1 MKPQNLKSERLKEV
15 RRILKRQREIY
26 KELRNLGYRKLEKP
40 IRHGWFKEIV
50 ITQNVE
56 RYKNRAAIEE
66 LFNKVERAYWGRT
79 KELAERKWGNRM
91 SKHLIYKD
99 FPTLSK
105 KQFNK
110 LSEPSKAMCTS
121 FYYRN
126 EAKKLKLRFYIRI
139 PKGTYRIKFTRAYVT
154 HSKRIDPNLLSE
166 DSFLENKLLR
176 SGYYEIIR
184 KIYNWKYYD
193 ETEVK
198 RKRRKVK
205 SQMKALKQHSIEK
218 LIKEEISWERS

>member
-1 MKPQNLKSERLKEV
+1 MKSEHIKSIRQKEV
-15 RRILKRQREIY
+15 RRILKRQYEIC

-56 RYKNRAAIEE
+56 RYKNRVAIEE
-66 LFNKVERAYWGRT
+66 LFNKVEKAHWGRT
-79 KELAERKWGNRM
+79 KELAERKWADRV
-91 SKHLIYKD
+91 SKYLIYKD

-105 KQFNK
+105 KEFNK
-110 LSEPSKAMCTS
+110 LSESAKAMCTS
-121 FYYRN
+121 FYCRN
-126 EAKKLKLRFYIRI
+126 DAKKLKLRFYVRI
-139 PKGTYRIKFTRAYVT
+139 PKGAYKIKFTRAYVT

-166 DSFLENKLLR
+166 DSFLEGKLLR

-184 KIYNWKYYD
+184 KIYKWKYHD
-193 ETEVK
+193 EAEVK

-205 SQMKALKQHSIEK
+205 CQMKALKQHSIEK
-218 LIKEEISWERS
+218 LIKEEISWERN